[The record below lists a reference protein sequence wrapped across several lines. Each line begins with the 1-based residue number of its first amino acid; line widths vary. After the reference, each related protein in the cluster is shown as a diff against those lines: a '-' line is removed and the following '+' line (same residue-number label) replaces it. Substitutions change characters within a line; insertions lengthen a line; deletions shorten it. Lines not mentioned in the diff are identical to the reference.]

1 MTALARDRTIVLGA
15 LLVAIAAA
23 WAYLLLGPNA
33 PTATSTMDM
42 GHGMMSM
49 PAQWT
54 PAHVSAI
61 FVMWASMMVAMMLP
75 GAAPAILL
83 VAALA
88 RQRVGSTTFAP
99 GVATSF
105 TLGYLAA
112 WFLFS
117 AATTALQWGLDR
129 AAVLSP
135 RMALANA
142 VAAACVLVAA
152 GVYQWTPL
160 KEACLKNCSNPSAFL
175 TRYWRAGRYGALVT
189 GFRHGLFCLGCC
201 WLLMA
206 LLFVAGIMNVVW
218 IGGIALLVLLEKTL
232 PWRRVVT
239 CATGAALVI
248 WGGTIFFH
256 IVRG

>member
-1 MTALARDRTIVLGA
+1 MIVLGA

-23 WAYLLLGPNA
+23 WAYLLLGTGA
-33 PTATSTMDM
+33 ARATSAMHMNDGM
-42 GHGMMSM
+42 MMSM

-54 PAHVSAI
+54 PAHVGTI
-61 FVMWASMMVAMMLP
+61 FVMWAAMMVAMMLP

-83 VAALA
+83 VVALA
-88 RQRVGSTTFAP
+88 RQREGSATFAP

-105 TLGYLAA
+105 TLAYLAV

-117 AATTALQWGLDR
+117 AAATALQWGLDR
-129 AAVLSP
+129 AAMLSP
-135 RMALANA
+135 AMAFANA
-142 VAAACVLVAA
+142 AAAGGVLVAA

-160 KEACLKNCSNPSAFL
+160 KETCLKNCSNPSAFL
-175 TRYWRAGRYGALVT
+175 ARYWRTGSYGALIT

-239 CATGAALVI
+239 YATGVALVI
-248 WGGTIFFH
+248 WGGTIF
-256 IVRG
+256 VLTARG